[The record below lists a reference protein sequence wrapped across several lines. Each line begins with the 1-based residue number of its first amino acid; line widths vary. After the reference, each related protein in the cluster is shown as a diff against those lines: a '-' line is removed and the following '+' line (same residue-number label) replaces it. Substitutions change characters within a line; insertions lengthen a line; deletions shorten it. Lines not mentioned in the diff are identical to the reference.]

1 MIFITRA
8 QYINISAQILN
19 YAEYHRKSE
28 SGSFAGF
35 FSGEEWIEN
44 PIPDGFGDAN
54 TIVGNGDLN
63 LIVSLMGAMSTSLPA
78 ALASRALFTRF
89 TMTCSSFCASPRIFS
104 FHRIAY

>member
-1 MIFITRA
+1 MPFIART
-8 QYINISAQILN
+8 QYINISAQFLN

-44 PIPDGFGDAN
+44 PIPDSFGDAN

-63 LIVSLMGAMSTSLPA
+63 LIVSLMAVSYTHLTLPTKA
-78 ALASRALFTRF
+78 
-89 TMTCSSFCASPRIFS
+89 
-104 FHRIAY
+104 